1 MFCRSRPAAA
11 LLLPLLLSVACADD
25 PVVTQLDLS
34 AEVSRLT
41 HLRLSPGSGQVYV
54 AGVNRIYQLSSTL
67 ARLQEVVT
75 GPRQDNPLSCPASGC
90 PADVATEPTD
100 NVNKVLVVDQES
112 RTLLACGSV
121 LQGAC
126 TKYDLN
132 NISLPSQ
139 DLPEAIAA
147 NDANSSTVAFIGP
160 EHYHAWGA
168 SNVLYVATTFTLVGI
183 YRNTVPAIS
192 TRRLDNLD
200 FAERSFNKHSMLTVD
215 VKYRDHFL
223 VEYVYGFHEK
233 DYAYFLTVQRRSHLP
248 GQQER
253 GYISRIVR
261 TCVTDANYDSYVEM
275 TLSCG
280 GDNLLQAARVAE
292 PGDDLSQDAGILD
305 GDRVLVAA
313 FSPSQGFT
321 NEPQEQSNV
330 CVFSMKEIE
339 EKFEE
344 NIHMCFNGSMQ
355 YRNMEYISGPIL
367 DGQCPKAGTTGNIYH
382 FCSEG
387 LKISAVHPLT
397 AEPVLSWDQR
407 VTSVAVTSTGRH
419 TVALLGTQQ
428 GTLKKVLVSS
438 MRSARQYAELPV
450 DPGSPVLADMQVDLP
465 GEHVYVPT
473 TQKVTLL
480 RLQTCEQYTNCT
492 ECLQTGD
499 PYCGWC
505 SLEKRCTVRSEC
517 GKADSSSPRW
527 LSIDAGQQ
535 CIDMERI
542 EPQHIAIDQQAQIYL
557 GIRALPPLRS
567 GAKYQCVFGSA
578 PPVDATA
585 TVRGLRCP
593 APPLSLRPL
602 LAPSA
607 DHVTVPLS
615 VRSSE
620 TKKDFV
626 TRQFVYFD
634 CGRHTTCGSCVTSQW
649 QCSWCVYDNKCVND
663 NSTCHRHVV
672 SARHKS
678 EMLSPSELGCPAV
691 VPPRQPILVADE
703 VAHSLVLEVTNLPS
717 PLAGQSSYT
726 CVIVIEGRTVLVPGR
741 LDAGQFIVCE
751 KRTYFY
757 RSNASELTATATVK
771 WNYNNNIGSV
781 NFTLYKCALL
791 ATHQGSEDCSLCLTR
806 DPRYRCQWC
815 GGQCRFS
822 EQCRQNP
829 VRECPRPQVDRIH
842 PRSGPLEGGTLLT
855 IEGRN
860 LGLHRNEVTG
870 RIFVGR
876 VPCDLVD
883 YEVSVKV
890 MCRTGAVTQPAE
902 ETVKLGNSAGFTVS
916 DITFQYKRVELL
928 DFQPRLG
935 PQSGGTLVTL
945 TGSNLHVGSNVT
957 VTLGGRPCPVTE
969 RLDGVTCVTAPSVE
983 PRDVTD
989 LRVTVDG
996 ANRSLAVPFTYTPDP
1011 VVLDIRPLKSYVSG
1025 GRPLTVHGR
1034 QFDSIQQPKIIVFNE
1049 TALRPINTTVC
1060 TVLTPELMECPSP
1073 AVPRLSAPAVPE
1085 PELLRL
1091 GESRAARMY
1100 RSPDTQLPTPPQQE
1114 LQIGFL
1120 MDNVKGVLNLKQFSP
1135 ELESTITYVED
1146 PVYFPFA
1153 KDVKAFSGDTL
1164 VIEGVNL
1171 NGASDERDTAVTV
1184 GGVPCNVTTL
1194 TATQL
1199 VCVPPRRQS
1208 DGMLLSEQTGL
1219 PLVQVTVGNLR
1230 FPLGH
1235 LQYDGA
1241 GPFKLSGEVIAGI
1254 AAGAVVLVLASLLI
1268 LLVYRRKSTQ
1278 VEREYK
1284 RIQIQM
1290 DTLENN
1296 IRSECKQAFA
1306 AMCTWDSRRGR
1317 DTLAAASPDLPAQLS
1332 SLAAT
1337 FNPDEVDCLEQREF
1351 LVKVL
1356 FPGIAEHPIL
1366 SRQRPSSPTSPR
1378 TSLDVA
1384 MLQLEQLVRNQHFL
1398 VTVIDTMERQKDFS
1412 IRDRVTVASLLTVIL
1427 MTNME
1432 YLTTVLHQLLVRHIS
1447 RIARSRHP
1455 HLMLRR
1461 TETVMEKLLTNWIS
1475 VCLYGHIRERLSS
1488 RLYLLTKAIK
1498 HQISCGPVD
1507 AVTLEAHYSLA
1518 EERLLRPQ
1526 IEHNSVTLLVTTE
1539 ETPYE
1544 RIPCNDYQSQPRHYE
1559 DVIHKVTV
1567 HALDCD
1573 SISQVKQKVVDAV
1586 FCGLPASQRPSHH
1599 CVALVWLTADGQ
1611 RTPLADE
1618 DATSRTVDGWR
1629 QINTLSH
1636 YGINKIATMFLV
1648 QARETVRTKK
1658 YNTPSSVG
1666 SFSLPSAFSPLVGS
1680 NIYVKP
1686 GAEIRVYHLVRP
1698 EGPAGGGGGSGG
1710 QETAARAVPEVF
1722 LTRLLATKAMLQPFI
1737 DTMAS
1742 ALLTPD
1748 EEPPPVVKWLFDVLD
1763 EEAERQGM
1771 DQPDILHAWKA
1782 NCLPLRMWANLIR
1795 RPELIFDLDK
1805 SPAVESSLTVISQ
1818 SLVEACLPTPH
1829 TISKNSPSH
1838 KLVFAKDIGRWQ
1850 CMVGDYFESVRSR
1863 PPVSDQDLAVLL
1875 QQLSRHHA
1883 GQFDAIAALKEL
1895 YIYITKYGEPIAQ
1908 ALDSEPTCQ
1917 QLFFSSRLSNI
1928 AASLEMPIC

>member
-1 MFCRSRPAAA
+1 MSLRVCAA
-11 LLLPLLLSVACADD
+11 LLLPLLMSVACADD

-41 HLRLSPGSGQVYV
+41 HLRLSPDSGQVYV

-160 EHYHAWGA
+160 EHYHPWGA

-200 FAERSFNKHSMLTVD
+200 FAERSFNKHSMMTVD

-233 DYAYFLTVQRRSHLP
+233 EYAYFLTVQRLSHLP

-261 TCVTDANYDSYVEM
+261 TCVSDANYDSYVEM

-292 PGDDLSQDAGILD
+292 PGDDLSQDAGILE

-313 FSPSQGFT
+313 FSPSHGYS
-321 NEPQEQSNV
+321 NEPQDRASI
-330 CVFSMKEIE
+330 CVFSMKQVEDM
-339 EKFEE
+339 FSE

-367 DGQCPKAGTTGNIYH
+367 DGHCPKAGTTGNIQS
-382 FCSEG
+382 FCDVG

-407 VTSVAVTSTGRH
+407 ITSVAVTSTGRH

-428 GTLKKVLVSS
+428 GTLKKVTLIS
-438 MRSARQYAELPV
+438 MRHAFEYDELEL
-450 DPGSPVLADMQVDLP
+450 DPGSEILSDMVLDEQRQ
-465 GEHVYVPT
+465 HVYVLSET
-473 TQKVTLL
+473 KVFKLK
-480 RLQTCEQYTNCT
+480 LQTCEQHTNCSL
-492 ECLQTGD
+492 CLETRD

-542 EPQHIAIDQQAQIYL
+542 EPQYIAIDQQAQIHL
-557 GIRALPPLRS
+557 SIRALPPLPS

-663 NSTCHRHVV
+663 NNTCRNDVI
-672 SARHKS
+672 SAGKADKV
-678 EMLSPSELGCPAV
+678 LSPSELGCPAV

-751 KRTYFY
+751 KRMFSY
-757 RSNASELTATATVK
+757 RSDTSLLTATVTAN
-771 WNYNNNIGSV
+771 WNGNLIGSV

-806 DPRYRCQWC
+806 DPRYRCKWC

-822 EQCRQNP
+822 EQCRRTP
-829 VRECPRPQVDRIH
+829 MTECPRPQIDRIH
-842 PRSGPLEGGTLLT
+842 PRSGPLEGGTLIT

-902 ETVKLGNSAGFTVS
+902 ETVKLETKAGSAVSAQKFQFKTVG
-916 DITFQYKRVELL
+916 VL
-928 DFQPRLG
+928 DLRPRLG
-935 PQSGGTLVTL
+935 PRSGGTRLTV
-945 TGSNLHVGSNVT
+945 TGSNLDIGSSITVSVGD
-957 VTLGGRPCPVTE
+957 LPCRVISRYE
-969 RLDGVTCVTAPSVE
+969 GVTCMTSPAPEVTEVSQVK
-983 PRDVTD
+983 
-989 LRVTVDG
+989 VTVDG
-996 ANRSLAVPFTYTPDP
+996 AERRLSVPFAYVDDP

-1049 TALRPINTTVC
+1049 TALRPINATVC

-1073 AVPRLSAPAVPE
+1073 AVPRLSAPAGPE
-1085 PELLRL
+1085 QELLRL

-1100 RSPDTQLPTPPQQE
+1100 RSPDTQLPAPPQQE
-1114 LQIGFL
+1114 LQIGFI
-1120 MDNVKGVLNLKQFSP
+1120 MDSVKSVLDMKESFP
-1135 ELESTITYVED
+1135 EVQSTITYVED

-1194 TATQL
+1194 TDTQL

-1351 LVKVL
+1351 LAKIL

-1475 VCLYGHIRERLSS
+1475 VCLYGNIRERLSS

-1526 IEHNSVTLLVTTE
+1526 IEHNSVTLLVTTQ

-1544 RIPCNDYQSQPRHYE
+1544 KIPCTDEQGQPRHYE
-1559 DVIHKVTV
+1559 DVSHKVTV

-1573 SISQVKQKVVDAV
+1573 SISQVKQKVIDAV

-1599 CVALVWLTADGQ
+1599 CVALEWLTADGQ

-1658 YNTPSSVG
+1658 YNNTPSSAG
-1666 SFSLPSAFSPLVGS
+1666 SSFTTASGLSPMTTNS

-1722 LTRLLATKAMLQPFI
+1722 LTRLLATKAMLQQFI
-1737 DTMAS
+1737 DDMVS
-1742 ALLTPD
+1742 SVLTAD
-1748 EEPPPVVKWLFDVLD
+1748 EHTPPVVKWLFDTLD
-1763 EEAERQGM
+1763 QQAEQE
-1771 DQPDILHAWKA
+1771 DIAEPEILHAWKA

-1928 AASLEMPIC
+1928 AASLETPIC